1 MSTPDKFIID
11 VRKTARDNDIRVKFT
26 TKTMVYAKDD
36 IMGCTGYFDEDEMT
50 LCVSNKNNKK
60 TFLSNL
66 VHESSHMDQFLHD
79 KYLWEKCNPGYN
91 IFFEWLEGSTIVKRE
106 ILEEAVQDI
115 IRIELDAERR
125 ALKKIIQY
133 KLDSILDVDKYTRG
147 INAYIYGYLFA
158 LETRRWTPQIY
169 FHPEVISTCS
179 ARLKISYNKI
189 PQRLHRVFLRHFSS
203 Q

>member
-1 MSTPDKFIID
+1 MSTPDKFLID
-11 VRKTARDNDIRVKFT
+11 VRKKARDNDIRVKFT

-36 IMGCTGYFDEDEMT
+36 TMGCTGYFDEDEMT

-91 IFFEWLEGSTIVKRE
+91 IFFEWLGGSTIVKRE
-106 ILEEAVQDI
+106 VLDEAVQDI

-125 ALKKIIQY
+125 ALKKIYQY
-133 KLDSILDVDKYTRG
+133 KLESILDVSKYTRG
-147 INAYIYGYLFA
+147 TNAYIYGYLFA
-158 LETRRWTPQIY
+158 LETRKWTPQIY
-169 FHPEVISTCS
+169 FHPEVIDVCS
-179 ARLKISYNKI
+179 SRLKTSYNKI

-203 Q
+203 